1 MSHHLKLKVLVAAI
15 FSAIVGAVLLS
26 PVTGASSVVTEENGV
41 SSPRT
46 LYVQNCAR
54 CHGADGKANTALG
67 RKYKA
72 DDISGGVGA
81 GKTTR
86 IVTNGKGRMPSFK
99 RRLTA
104 AQIAQIASFVS
115 SL

>member
-1 MSHHLKLKVLVAAI
+1 MNLSLKLKVFVVALFVYVAASYSLI
-15 FSAIVGAVLLS
+15 TPA
-26 PVTGASSVVTEENGV
+26 TGAESVVADDA

-54 CHGADGKANTALG
+54 CHGSDGKADTALG

-72 DDISGGVGA
+72 DDISGGVGVN
-81 GKTTR
+81 KTIR
-86 IVTNGKGRMPSFK
+86 IVTKGKGHMPSFK
-99 RRLTA
+99 KRLTP
-104 AQIAQIASFVS
+104 AQISQIASYVS

>member
-1 MSHHLKLKVLVAAI
+1 MVNTSFKVKLLVLAI
-15 FSAIVGAVLLS
+15 FIAGAASLLMVPITTGAVSLYGDHL
-26 PVTGASSVVTEENGV
+26 

-54 CHGADGKANTALG
+54 CHGGDGKANTTLG

-72 DDISGGVGA
+72 DDISGGTGVN
-81 GKTTR
+81 KTIR
-86 IVTNGKGRMPSFK
+86 IVTNGKGHMPSFK
-99 RRLTA
+99 KRLTA
-104 AQIAQIASFVS
+104 AQIAQIANYVS

>member
-1 MSHHLKLKVLVAAI
+1 MNRFSKLKLFILALFLGGAALLVATPRT
-15 FSAIVGAVLLS
+15 SANAVSVGDELL
-26 PVTGASSVVTEENGV
+26 
-41 SSPRT
+41 SPRT

-72 DDISGGVGA
+72 DDISGGVGT
-81 GKTTR
+81 GKTNR
-86 IVTNGKGRMPSFK
+86 IVTNGKGHMPSFK
-99 RRLTA
+99 KRLSAT
-104 AQIAQIASFVS
+104 QIAQIAEYVH